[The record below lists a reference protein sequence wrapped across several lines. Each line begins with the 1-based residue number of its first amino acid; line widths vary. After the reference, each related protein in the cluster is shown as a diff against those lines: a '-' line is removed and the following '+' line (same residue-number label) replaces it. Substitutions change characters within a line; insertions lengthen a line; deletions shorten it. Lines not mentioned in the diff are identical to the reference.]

1 MPSNLPKPSDLAA
14 LLAAASKAAPDCG
27 CGCPGEPG
35 VMPGCDC
42 TTCVARRALA
52 ALAPALAEEVLRLRE
67 ALPKAIRSAKIEG
80 YALSL
85 HADKHHQ
92 PRCKF
97 CTEFWDE
104 IMDQAR
110 AALELYA

>member
-1 MPSNLPKPSDLAA
+1 MSELS
-14 LLAAASKAAPDCG
+14 
-27 CGCPGEPG
+27 
-35 VMPGCDC
+35 
-42 TTCVARRALA
+42 
-52 ALAPALAEEVLRLRE
+52 AEERAKSEDRHGLFNEARSVIGRLYESAVEAARERDEAQAEAARLRE

-97 CTEFWDE
+97 CTEFWDK
-104 IMDQAR
+104 IMEQGY
-110 AALELYA
+110 AALGPDA